1 MPGVLEKQPGCK
13 KAEEGSRRPRLMAD
27 EVRDLEEAADH
38 ISPCRSLKDLAFTLM
53 RRAAIR
59 GHRAEGTHHLT

>member
-1 MPGVLEKQPGCK
+1 MG
-13 KAEEGSRRPRLMAD
+13 D

-38 ISPCRSLKDLAFTLM
+38 VSPCRSLKDLAFTLM